1 LKRILILTLLINF
14 SFGEDFISEFEY
26 GQMLYKDPRGVSCAS
41 CHGTLGEKT
50 FIASY
55 KDKNGTLVEFY
66 SPDIRKLGLKRFK
79 KALAKGGRLMPR
91 YYLTNSE
98 TEAIYKYI
106 VAVNKESKVTVV
118 SQEGNVTTQ
127 EESDSNSSDI
137 NATIDA
143 NESENN
149 YYEELEDDN
158 SSKKEENDSII
169 SKIFKTPDEENE
181 EVQTSEEIQAN
192 EEVQTNEEEEQ

>member
-1 LKRILILTLLINF
+1 LKHILILTLLINF

-55 KDKNGTLVEFY
+55 KDKNGTDVEFY

-91 YYLTNSE
+91 YYLTNRE

-106 VAVNKESKVTVV
+106 VAVNKESKVTIVSEDNRSVV
-118 SQEGNVTTQ
+118 NDEI
-127 EESDSNSSDI
+127 DDNSSDA
-137 NATIDA
+137 NVSIDA
-143 NESENN
+143 NESNN
-149 YYEELEDDN
+149 SYYDELNSDN

-181 EVQTSEEIQAN
+181 EVQT
-192 EEVQTNEEEEQ
+192 NEEEEQ